1 MAVFPCDWS
10 AHRYPGPQ
18 RSIYVTFAFGDTVT
32 TSKLRLCQ
40 QHFDLELEQIQKAM
54 AEVDDS
60 SQYSITCERCPKD
73 RGETI
78 FAKVFNSHAE
88 PVTYAVD
95 VCHGCAADLA
105 GMLKVANGRP
115 MADRPALG

>member
-10 AHRYPGPQ
+10 THRYPGPQ
-18 RSIYVTFAFGDTVT
+18 RSVYVTFVSGEAVE

-40 QHFDLELEQIQKAM
+40 QHFDVELEQIEKAM

-60 SQYSITCERCPKD
+60 SQMSFTCERCPKN
-73 RGETI
+73 RAETV
-78 FAKVFNSHAE
+78 FAKVFNPHAE

-105 GMLKVANGRP
+105 GLLKVGNGRHL
-115 MADRPALG
+115 AER